1 MSNNETTQQKNIPMP
16 ALDII
21 DRIARI
27 EQRIAELEAG
37 KEIDAKHINVLLSK
51 QRQRE
56 FDTEWKRQQ
65 ALRKIKKPAAL
76 NEYETLHKQATALLA
91 RCLAGGTR
99 TRAEQ
104 VTLIKLQSKC
114 VTAIERAQVEIA
126 KQVKKRAALT
136 EWLDR
141 DVATT
146 LPTIGL
152 DDTNQKAITH
162 NNTLLNDS
170 YEQLPILVTSKN
182 ERRRVTQEERFEWLT
197 KRDIRLRLLRDTLN
211 ELNENLVAE
220 LEREQF
226 KREVRAARVF
236 MDAFVDAKREDKNAF
251 SAANSALQ
259 RNGFR
264 RLDTQ
269 YSRGVDARDLEVR
282 EMEDALLKQFEAE
295 LTEEEKEQLEL
306 SREADKPVA
315 RRRGKAEK

>member
-1 MSNNETTQQKNIPMP
+1 MP
-16 ALDII
+16 ALDTI
-21 DRIARI
+21 DHIGRLQ
-27 EQRIAELEAG
+27 QRIAELEAG

-51 QRQRE
+51 ERQRE

-91 RCLAGGTR
+91 RCLASASR
-99 TRAEQ
+99 TKAEQ
-104 VTLIKLQSKC
+104 ATLKLQSKC
-114 VTAIERAQVEIA
+114 VTAIERAQAEIA

-141 DVATT
+141 AVTTT

-152 DDTNQKAITH
+152 DDTNQKAIKH

-182 ERRRVTQEERFEWLT
+182 ERRQVTQEERFGWLT

-211 ELNENLVAE
+211 ELNDGLVDE

-226 KREVRAARVF
+226 QREVQAARKF
-236 MDAFVDAKREDKNAF
+236 MDAYVGAKKEDKNAL

-269 YSRGVDARDLEVR
+269 YSRGSNRRDNEVR
-282 EMEDALLKQFEAE
+282 DMEEALLKQFEAE
-295 LTEEEKEQLEL
+295 LTDEEKEQLEL
-306 SREADKPVA
+306 SREADKPVV
-315 RRRGKAEK
+315 RRRGKA